1 MITKRQFFERL
12 KDSAESE
19 DLLAYLIDEG
29 LIGYEDIVSAFSKE
43 LWESYEDLS
52 IFVGFD
58 TNLGEDDFE

>member
-1 MITKRQFFERL
+1 MITKRLFFERL

-43 LWESYEDLS
+43 LWDNYEDLS
-52 IFVGFD
+52 IFVGFNTD
-58 TNLGEDDFE
+58 LGEDDFE